1 MSAPATLSA
10 RVIAL
15 GALRVGDHFR
25 HRDLGLTGEVI
36 ATSDLGVTVALDQ
49 RRRSIVIHGQVKAS
63 KRERVR
69 WSAGTTVERIR

>member
-1 MSAPATLSA
+1 MSATATARSA
-10 RVIAL
+10 VVAL

-25 HRDLGLTGEVI
+25 HRDLGLTGEVLE
-36 ATSDLGVTVALDQ
+36 TSSLGVTVALDQ